1 VNRVL
6 GDIPR
11 LIRRPLATIF
21 RSGAASSMHGQGLG
35 RHSEA
40 DINRFLRRDL
50 QALAATLGSQTYIN
64 GASGRYRWA
73 KLGRRL
79 LVMEARLQRLSV
91 PGR

>member
-6 GDIPR
+6 SDIPR

-21 RSGAASSMHGQGLG
+21 RSGAATSMHGQGLG

-50 QALAATLGSQTYIN
+50 QALATTLGSQTYIN
-64 GASGRYRWA
+64 GASGHA
-73 KLGRRL
+73 STDGLCSKNAVLIIFC
-79 LVMEARLQRLSV
+79 A
-91 PGR
+91 